1 VAAHRHARPVGL
13 IDHEPGDAVLGRRL
27 ARGHAGPDHRR
38 ERNVAQRL
46 DRPRRAALAEA
57 RQVRHQALVGQG
69 IDDLPIGPVDAYHDG
84 ARFDLAAARAR
95 ITPAQREHGSQKQ
108 GVE

>member
-1 VAAHRHARPVGL
+1 MSLNVS
-13 IDHEPGDAVLGRRL
+13 I
-27 ARGHAGPDHRR
+27 GPDAPRSQRR
-38 ERNVAQRL
+38 
-46 DRPRRAALAEA
+46 
-57 RQVRHQALVGQG
+57 VRFG
-69 IDDLPIGPVDAYHDG
+69 IKDLPIGPVDAYHDG